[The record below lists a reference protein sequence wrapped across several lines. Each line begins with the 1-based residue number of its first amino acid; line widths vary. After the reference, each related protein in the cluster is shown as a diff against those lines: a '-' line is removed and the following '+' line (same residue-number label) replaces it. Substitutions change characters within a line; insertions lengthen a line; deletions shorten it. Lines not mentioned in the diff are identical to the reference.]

1 MFYGKS
7 IILSTLLSL
16 ALFAQTAE
24 EIVKKA
30 EDAVK
35 GNSARGT
42 IEMTVTTPDYTRTMK
57 MESWWV
63 GNEKALIVIRAPK
76 KEAGNKTLKIGNEM
90 WNYLKNTETTIKVPP
105 SMMLQSWNGSDFTN
119 DDLVRESN
127 LNQDYT
133 MTLLGKDT
141 VESTECWKIEL
152 QPHPDAPVVWGR
164 LLYWVRVGDNLP
176 ARIDYFDEKGERIR
190 HLLYSDHKVIGNRK
204 IPTRWVMHN
213 DIKEGRQTE
222 IRLLEMQFDV
232 KISDRVFSFREL
244 ERGD

>member
-1 MFYGKS
+1 
-7 IILSTLLSL
+7 
-16 ALFAQTAE
+16 
-24 EIVKKA
+24 
-30 EDAVK
+30 
-35 GNSARGT
+35 
-42 IEMTVTTPDYTRTMK
+42 
-57 MESWWV
+57 
-63 GNEKALIVIRAPK
+63 
-76 KEAGNKTLKIGNEM
+76 
-90 WNYLKNTETTIKVPP
+90 
-105 SMMLQSWNGSDFTN
+105 
-119 DDLVRESN
+119 
-127 LNQDYT
+127 
-133 MTLLGKDT
+133 
-141 VESTECWKIEL
+141 ECWKIEL

-204 IPTRWVMHN
+204 ISTRWVMHN